1 MKILTRY
8 ILKQH
13 IAPFIFAFSTVIF
26 VFTVQFLT
34 RTLDRLVGKGLP
46 IETIVELV
54 VLQMAWMVVLAAP
67 MASLVATLMTFGNLT
82 SSLEM
87 TAIRAGGISL
97 WRVLVPVMVAG
108 LVLTYLAERFGN
120 IILPEANHRAKVLMM
135 DISRQKPAFALKDN
149 VFSDMIYGYAIMAR
163 KTVDTTSKLY
173 GITIYDYSQPNVT
186 ALITADSAEMEFSS
200 DGNHLLMTLYQ
211 GEMHEIDRDTRLSY
225 RKVSFYLHRVLFDA
239 TGYSFERSDE
249 SSVSRGDRELS
260 ASDMLAICDSLTLHI
275 KAAQQTFQQNLSEFL
290 RELILPSALFRDSLR
305 AQLDVSPEH
314 LSRDVDSVL
323 TDLAQHTTTNF
334 SLDSLGYLRRIAGER
349 REAAVDYAITILRNN
364 MTVTSSALY
373 TIDNQELAISAYMVE
388 VHKKYALPFACFFFV
403 LVGVPLGVLAKRGGF
418 GVGAG
423 LSLIFFLLYW
433 VFLIGGEKLADRQ
446 LISPAVA
453 MWSGNV
459 AILLVGIVLLIRA
472 SGVELTGWRRT
483 KSQTM

>member
-1 MKILTRY
+1 MKILTKY

-13 IAPFIFAFSTVIF
+13 IGPFIFAFSTVIF
-26 VFTVQFLT
+26 IFTVQFLT
-34 RTLDRLVGKGLP
+34 RTLDRLVGKGIP

-97 WRVLVPVMVAG
+97 WRVLVPVMIAG

-120 IILPEANHRAKVLMM
+120 IVLPEANHRAKVLMM

-173 GITIYDYSQPNVT
+173 GVTIYDYSQPNTT

-225 RKVSFYLHRVLFDA
+225 RKVSFYIHRVLFDA
-239 TGYSFERSDE
+239 TGYGFERSDE

-260 ASDMLAICDSLTLHI
+260 ADDMLAICDSLMLHI
-275 KAAQQTFQQNLSEFL
+275 QAAQQTFQKSLSDYF
-290 RELILPSALFRDSLR
+290 RELILPRALLLDSVRAQVDFSPAWLSYTADSLLTEL
-305 AQLDVSPEH
+305 ASHPAPE
-314 LSRDVDSVL
+314 L
-323 TDLAQHTTTNF
+323 
-334 SLDSLGYLRRIAGER
+334 SLDSLGYLRRVAGER
-349 REAAVDYAITILRNN
+349 REPAIDYAITILRNN
-364 MTVTSSALY
+364 LTATSSSLY
-373 TIDNQELAISAYMVE
+373 TIDNQEQAISAYMVE

-459 AILLVGIVLLIRA
+459 VILLVGIVLLIRA
-472 SGVELTGWRRT
+472 SGIQLTLWQRS
-483 KSQTM
+483 KS